1 MAVFDHLPNS
11 KNVFLLATW
20 FPVAIADTQSKILRC
35 LKHQP
40 LDYHKYI
47 EILLTGMCTS
57 LSLSLFIVPFH
68 FHTQVCVHHQDQ
80 LSCTC
85 SKYLVSTRRRRLIVS
100 ILIIIHDRKKNLLVI
115 SEHKIG
121 LELINQYRLIF
132 RIFCCHL
139 YEITLTYTR
148 LKCVESR
155 YHAHID

>member
-1 MAVFDHLPNS
+1 MAVFDHLPNYR
-11 KNVFLLATW
+11 NVFLLATW

-100 ILIIIHDRKKNLLVI
+100 ILIIIHDSKIFSQNTKSDWNL
-115 SEHKIG
+115 S
-121 LELINQYRLIF
+121 INVGSFSGYSAATF
-132 RIFCCHL
+132 
-139 YEITLTYTR
+139 T
-148 LKCVESR
+148 K
-155 YHAHID
+155 